1 MTPSSQ
7 HEELSS
13 RIKSIRIAMF
23 TTIDE
28 HGFLV
33 SHPMTSQDLD
43 ADGYLWFF
51 TSDQTAVWRHVGQN
65 NHVNVSYSDTD
76 NSVYVSVSGHAE
88 QSRDPARMRELWNPM
103 LDAWFP
109 KGLADPH
116 LSLLR
121 VHAHTAEYWDAHAS
135 KMVQMFRLA
144 KAAVTGHP
152 PPTEPG
158 EHGTIRLN

>member
-7 HEELSS
+7 HADLSA
-13 RIKSIRIAMF
+13 RIKAIRIAMF

-33 SHPMTSQDLD
+33 SHPMTSQDIDD
-43 ADGYLWFF
+43 AGYLWFF
-51 TSDQTAVWRHVGQN
+51 TSDQSAVWRQVGAN
-65 NHVNVSYSDTD
+65 NHVNVSYSDIE

-88 QSRDPARMRELWNPM
+88 QSRDQGKMRELWNPL

-135 KMVQMFRLA
+135 KMVQMFRIA
-144 KAAVTGHP
+144 RAAVTGHP
-152 PPTEPG
+152 PPAEPG

>member
-1 MTPSSQ
+1 MIPSKQ
-7 HEELSS
+7 HDELSA

-33 SHPMTSQDLD
+33 SHPMTSQELD
-43 ADGYLWFF
+43 SDGYLWFF
-51 TSDQTAVWRHVGQN
+51 TSDETSVWRHVGQH
-65 NHVNVSYSDTD
+65 NHVNVSYSDPE

-88 QSRDPARMRELWNPM
+88 QSRDPARMRALWNPM